1 MSQPGSCTHS
11 YSSACDQAPE
21 VVRYGRLRPFLLDP
35 KRSLRLLRDHLN
47 RKTVVGR
54 PMTVKIHYQP
64 CRGPHLRRLGLA
76 RAVAA
81 VAGPAR
87 QCFHRSKGGTC
98 QQPREVGGPAMNSA
112 DQNEAAKGT
121 PAPAKDTPA
130 PARPAAKDKKVVI
143 IGGGHAGGRAAI
155 GLREAGY
162 TGEITILGNE
172 DRPPY
177 ERPGLSK
184 GFLQGDESEDDLYLE
199 SATWYDENQVTRRT
213 GITVTA
219 IDAQS
224 HTVTVDDNEKINYE
238 TLILA
243 TGSDPRP
250 LELAGAA
257 AHNICYLRSVE
268 DSKRLQSELAAAKR
282 VAIIGAG
289 WIGLE
294 VAAAAR
300 KANCAVTIINRDSEP
315 LIGPLGETLAKMFA
329 ELHREHG
336 VILRN
341 DTEVTR
347 LIGTDERIAAIETDA
362 GDQIATD
369 LIVAGIGALPRLDL
383 AKSAGLEI
391 KDGGVLVDAQLRT
404 SQPDIY
410 AVGDIAAVYYE
421 KYDRHIRL
429 DHWASAMRQPDT
441 LAAILCGHN
450 TKYDA
455 LPYFFTD
462 QFDLGCE
469 YVGYV
474 PPELRDEV
482 EVVVRG
488 DMRSRELIAF
498 YVADHK
504 IWAGMN
510 VNIWD
515 VSAEIEKLITD
526 ETRITRDELEDPS
539 VSLSELAAK

>member
-1 MSQPGSCTHS
+1 
-11 YSSACDQAPE
+11 
-21 VVRYGRLRPFLLDP
+21 
-35 KRSLRLLRDHLN
+35 
-47 RKTVVGR
+47 
-54 PMTVKIHYQP
+54 
-64 CRGPHLRRLGLA
+64 
-76 RAVAA
+76 
-81 VAGPAR
+81 
-87 QCFHRSKGGTC
+87 
-98 QQPREVGGPAMNSA
+98 MNSA
-112 DQNEAAKGT
+112 DQNAAAKGAPASAKDA
-121 PAPAKDTPA
+121 PAPAKDVPA
-130 PARPAAKDKKVVI
+130 PAKDAPAAARPTAKDKKLVI
-143 IGGGHAGGRAAI
+143 VGGGHAGGRAAI
-155 GLREAGY
+155 ALREAGY
-162 TGEITILGNE
+162 SGEITMLGNE
-172 DRPPY
+172 ECPPY

-184 GFLQGDESEDDLYLE
+184 GFLQGDESEDDLYLQ
-199 SATWYDENQVTRRT
+199 SATWYDKNQITRRT
-213 GITVTA
+213 GVTITD
-219 IDAQS
+219 IDPQARSITFHIGTSDATQLGHNTGQLGHTTGSGDVQS
-224 HTVTVDDNEKINYE
+224 EQIEYE

-257 AHNICYLRSVE
+257 SHNVCYLRSVE
-268 DSKRLQSELAAAKR
+268 DSKRLKSELAAAKR
-282 VAIIGAG
+282 VTIIGAG

-300 KANCAVTIINRDSEP
+300 KANCDVAIINRDREP
-315 LIGPLGETLAKMFA
+315 LLGPLGETLAKMFA

>member
-1 MSQPGSCTHS
+1 MSTPGSCTHS

-21 VVRYGRLRPFLLDP
+21 VVRYGRLRPFLSDP

-54 PMTVKIHYQP
+54 PMTVKIHYQA
-64 CRGPHLRRLGLA
+64 RRDPHLRRLGLD
-76 RAVAA
+76 RAPAA
-81 VAGPAR
+81 VAGPAQ
-87 QCFHRSKGGTC
+87 QCFHRSEDGTC
-98 QQPREVGGPAMNSA
+98 QRPHKVGGPAMNSA
-112 DQNEAAKGT
+112 DQNAAAKGAPASAKDA
-121 PAPAKDTPA
+121 PAPAKDVPA
-130 PARPAAKDKKVVI
+130 PAKDAPAAARPTAKDKKLVI
-143 IGGGHAGGRAAI
+143 VGGGHAGGRAAI
-155 GLREAGY
+155 ALREAGY
-162 TGEITILGNE
+162 SGEITMLGNE
-172 DRPPY
+172 ECPPY

-184 GFLQGDESEDDLYLE
+184 GFLQGDESEDDLYLQ
-199 SATWYDENQVTRRT
+199 SATWYDENQITRRT
-213 GITVTA
+213 GVTITD
-219 IDAQS
+219 IDPQARSITFHTGTSDATQLGHNTGQLGHTIGSDDVQS
-224 HTVTVDDNEKINYE
+224 EQIEYE

-257 AHNICYLRSVE
+257 AHNVCYLRSVE
-268 DSKRLQSELAAAKR
+268 DSKRLKSELAAAKR
-282 VAIIGAG
+282 VTIIGAG

-300 KANCAVTIINRDSEP
+300 KANCDVAIINRDREP
-315 LIGPLGETLAKMFA
+315 LLGPLGETLAKMFA

-383 AKSAGLEI
+383 ARSAGLEI

-421 KYDRHIRL
+421 K
-429 DHWASAMRQPDT
+429 
-441 LAAILCGHN
+441 
-450 TKYDA
+450 
-455 LPYFFTD
+455 
-462 QFDLGCE
+462 
-469 YVGYV
+469 
-474 PPELRDEV
+474 
-482 EVVVRG
+482 
-488 DMRSRELIAF
+488 
-498 YVADHK
+498 
-504 IWAGMN
+504 
-510 VNIWD
+510 
-515 VSAEIEKLITD
+515 
-526 ETRITRDELEDPS
+526 
-539 VSLSELAAK
+539 

>member
-1 MSQPGSCTHS
+1 
-11 YSSACDQAPE
+11 
-21 VVRYGRLRPFLLDP
+21 
-35 KRSLRLLRDHLN
+35 
-47 RKTVVGR
+47 
-54 PMTVKIHYQP
+54 
-64 CRGPHLRRLGLA
+64 
-76 RAVAA
+76 
-81 VAGPAR
+81 
-87 QCFHRSKGGTC
+87 
-98 QQPREVGGPAMNSA
+98 MN
-112 DQNEAAKGT
+112 
-121 PAPAKDTPA
+121 
-130 PARPAAKDKKVVI
+130 KDKSVVI
-143 IGGGHAGGRAAI
+143 VGAGHAGGRSAI
-155 GLREAGY
+155 ALREAGY
-162 TGEITILGNE
+162 TGEITILGDE
-172 DRPPY
+172 ERPPY

-184 GFLQGDESEDDLYLE
+184 GFLQGDESEDDLYLQP
-199 SATWYDENQVTRRT
+199 ATWYDENHVTRRT
-213 GITVTA
+213 GSTVTD
-219 IDAQS
+219 IDPQARRITFHTGPSDPTQS
-224 HTVTVDDNEKINYE
+224 GHATGSDGVQNEQIEYE
-238 TLILA
+238 TLVLA

-257 AHNICYLRSVE
+257 AHNVCYLRSVE

-282 VAIIGAG
+282 VTIIGAG

-300 KANCAVTIINRDSEP
+300 KANCDVTIINRDREP

-336 VILRN
+336 VTLRN
-341 DTEVTR
+341 ETEVTR

-383 AKSAGLEI
+383 AESAGLEI

-410 AVGDIAAVYYE
+410 ALGDIAAVYYE

-441 LAAILCGHN
+441 LAAILCGDN

-474 PPELRDEV
+474 PPELRDEI

-488 DMRSRELIAF
+488 DLRLRELIAF

-515 VSAEIEKLITD
+515 VSADIEKLITE
-526 ETRITRDELEDPS
+526 ETRVTRDELEDPS
-539 VSLSELAAK
+539 VSLGELAAK